1 MRLLTPSEVPA
12 SRLGF
17 VCRESRINQ
26 FIGVFFSLAFLGGG
40 YWFFREVDAPVW
52 FELPISLFLML
63 FVYLAVSGFKKS
75 LTPDNWVLRYDGSHL
90 LLKFRS
96 FYNRRFPSRDK
107 QIVTI
112 EPREVDW
119 MRHLRRKIAF
129 SSGHG
134 DEIRTYSWIEIQLNV
149 PVSVELKD
157 ALKHELSL
165 QTGGTRINHSP
176 VILEGENRLLVEWS
190 SRNSRVTP
198 SIEKALSHLSRDFV
212 RKSMNDVG
220 VDLSPGSGISEKEF
234 EDEIIRMVMSGDDLR
249 AQGIV
254 RQFYKMSQT
263 EAHLFVKELKK

>member
-17 VCRESRINQ
+17 VCRESRFYQ
-26 FIGVFFSLAFLGGG
+26 FIGVPIGLVFLGGG
-40 YWFFREVDAPVW
+40 AWFYRVAEFPVW
-52 FELPISLFLML
+52 IELPLLLILML
-63 FVYLAVSGFKKS
+63 FVYLAISGFIKS
-75 LTPDNWVLRYDGSHL
+75 LSSDNWVLRYDGSHL

-96 FYNRRFPSRDK
+96 FHNRHFPSKDK

-112 EPREVDW
+112 EPGEVDW
-119 MRHLRRKIAF
+119 VRHLRRKIAF

-134 DEIRTYSWIEIQLNV
+134 YENSIYSWVEIQLKA

-157 ALKHELSL
+157 SLKRESTL
-165 QTGGTRINHSP
+165 QTSGIRIGHSP

-190 SRNSRVTP
+190 SRHSRVTP
-198 SIEKALSHLSRDFV
+198 SIEKALSHLSRNYV
-212 RKSMNDVG
+212 RKSINDVA

-254 RQFYKMSQT
+254 RQFYQMSQT